1 MRSGWLLREGDVL
14 CALEM
19 TESLRERARGL
30 RCRSSGEGAVHLPG
44 RRAAHSLGM
53 AAPIDVAF
61 LSHDLV
67 VLKMVQLRPWR
78 YSVSLRGARS
88 VVEADGGALER
99 WGVQVGD
106 QLEIREIRPGS

>member
-19 TESLRERARGL
+19 TESRRERARGL
-30 RCRSSGEGAVHLPG
+30 RCRSIGDGAVHLPG
-44 RRAAHSLGM
+44 GRAAHSLGM
-53 AAPIDVAF
+53 DAPMDAAF
-61 LSHDLV
+61 LSGDLV
-67 VLKMVQLRPWR
+67 VLKIVHLRPWR
-78 YSVSLRGARS
+78 YALRLRGARS